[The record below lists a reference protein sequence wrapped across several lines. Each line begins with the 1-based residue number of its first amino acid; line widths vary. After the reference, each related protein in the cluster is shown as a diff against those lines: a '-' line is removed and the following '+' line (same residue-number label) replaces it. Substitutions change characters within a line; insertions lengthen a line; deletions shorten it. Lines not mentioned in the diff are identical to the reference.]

1 MRLTLRNIIKSY
13 EIIKKLAFQAF
24 EKGNIEKSLE
34 YIDHA
39 ATLAQ
44 QFNWIYADE
53 ELENLLKRI
62 SDTIFPNKIIDY
74 QPNKNRVVVYDDFC
88 LSFVLVLQY
97 INALLKNNFE
107 VLYITGREISDSTK
121 YTNIIDYLKNT
132 YPNLKIEI
140 IPQSK
145 DRIKRV
151 KQIQEKIL
159 AYQPSK
165 LFLHIFAHSICI
177 PVLYNLPVGI
187 TKYIINLADQTFWLG
202 AKGIDYTLEFRS
214 FGATVSLEKRGLKKE
229 QLLFLPFYPTRDGN
243 QFLGFPEQTKD
254 KIIIFSGGDFYKT
267 IDPDFTYWNLV
278 KSLLL
283 LNPEVI
289 FLFSTKV
296 ETGNVQNFI
305 ERFISEN
312 NFEDRFKYIGFRKDI
327 SEVFKHC
334 DIYMGTCPVS
344 GSLMSQLAAFHS
356 KPILQFYLPET
367 YDEETESA
375 ICHNFYTQISFTD
388 KKNFLAEAQHLIKDA
403 NYRSIRGKEINK
415 CLITEEQFNSR
426 LANCLKEN
434 ASPVKLMENQINYHE
449 LANRWYWI
457 EQLKFIDTIQYVY
470 SVIGNKTLFKNAA
483 NIWLKYIYSRFI
495 QNKILNLEWYKHKF
509 TKSSK

>member
-13 EIIKKLAFQAF
+13 EIIKKMAFQEF

-34 YIDHA
+34 YIDHST
-39 ATLAQ
+39 TLAQ

-53 ELENLLKRI
+53 ELENLLKKI
-62 SDTIFPNKIIDY
+62 SDSIFINKIVDY
-74 QPNKNRVVVYDDFC
+74 QPIKNRVVVYDDFC

-107 VLYITGREISDSTK
+107 VLYITGRKISDSTK
-121 YTNIIDYLKNT
+121 YTNIIEYLNNT
-132 YPNLKIEI
+132 FPNLKIEI

-165 LFLHIFAHSICI
+165 LFLHIFANSICI

-202 AKGIDYTLEFRS
+202 SKAIDYSFEFRT
-214 FGATVSLEKRGLKKE
+214 FGATVSFEKRGLLKS
-229 QLLFLPFYPTRDGN
+229 QLLYLPFYP
-243 QFLGFPEQTKD
+243 FLDSISFQGFPDFPKN
-254 KIIIFSGGDFYKT
+254 KIIVFSGGDFYKT
-267 IDPDFTYWNLV
+267 VDPNFTYWKLI

-283 LNPEVI
+283 SNPDVI
-289 FLFSTKV
+289 FLFATKV

-305 ERFISEN
+305 ESFIKKN
-312 NFEDRFKYIGFRKDI
+312 NFEDQFKYIGFRKDI
-327 SEVFKHC
+327 NEVFKRC
-334 DIYMGTCPVS
+334 DIYIGTCPVS

-375 ICHNFYTQISFTD
+375 ICHNCYTQISFTD
-388 KKNFLAEAQHLIKDA
+388 KNKFLAEASHLIKDA
-403 NYRSIRGKEINK
+403 NYRLIRGKEINK
-415 CLITEEQFNSR
+415 CLITEEQFNLR
-426 LANCLKEN
+426 FANCLKDN
-434 ASPVKLMENQINYHE
+434 VSPVKLMGNQINYRE

-470 SVIGNKTLFKNAA
+470 SIIKSKILFKNAT

-509 TKSSK
+509 IKSSK